1 MDESSVSHN
10 RRSRRSPVFLTA
22 SIELGGAVHHVKLRN
37 LSPEGALVEGA
48 QALSE
53 QSDVL
58 FKRNDLS
65 VAARI
70 AWVQGKYAGIV
81 FDYPLDPGEILRHV
95 TRREAKPV
103 PPQLYAR
110 PALTRHALSHA
121 ERRWIADW
129 MESSALNKPGE

>member
-1 MDESSVSHN
+1 MDESSVNHN
-10 RRSRRSPVFLTA
+10 RRSRRSPVLLAA
-22 SIELGGAVHHVKLRN
+22 SLELDGKAHDVKLRN
-37 LSPEGALVEGA
+37 LSPEGALVEGVKG
-48 QALSE
+48 LPE

-58 FKRNDLS
+58 FKRNDLC

-70 AWVQGKYAGIV
+70 AWVQDKYAGIV

-95 TRREAKPV
+95 TRREARPV

-110 PALTRHALSHA
+110 PALTRHALSQA
-121 ERRWIADW
+121 ERRWIQDW